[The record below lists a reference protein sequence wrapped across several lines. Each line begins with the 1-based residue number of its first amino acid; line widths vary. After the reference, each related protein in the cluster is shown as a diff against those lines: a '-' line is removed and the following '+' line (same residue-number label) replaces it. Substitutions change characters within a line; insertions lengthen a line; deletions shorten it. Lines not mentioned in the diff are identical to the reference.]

1 MARLQSRMIELGT
14 PAPPF
19 ALPDPAGRIHGLE
32 YFAASS
38 ALLVAFIC
46 NHCPYVKH
54 ILGGFAAFAHEY
66 GPRGLAIVAIS
77 SNDVGAYP
85 EDAPPMMAN
94 VAAKHGFT
102 FPYLFDESQAV
113 ALAYGAVC
121 TPDLFLFDEPRRL
134 AYRGQFDDS
143 RPNSGIPVTGAS
155 LRAAADAV
163 LQGKPPPAMQLPS
176 VGCSIKWKAGKPPSP

>member
-19 ALPDPAGRIHGLE
+19 ALPDPAGRIHALE
-32 YFAASS
+32 DFVASP

-54 ILGGFAAFAHEY
+54 VFDGFTRFARDY

-85 EDAPPMMAN
+85 EDAPSMMAI

-121 TPDLFLFDEPRRL
+121 TPDLFLFDKARRL

-155 LRAAADAV
+155 LRAATAAV
-163 LQGKPPPAMQLPS
+163 LAGSPVPVEQLPS
-176 VGCSIKWKAGKPPSP
+176 VGCSIKWKPGKPLE